1 MGDAI
6 AAKRDASGRGA
17 LLEQLRGAHERLK
30 LDLSEA
36 SLAGQNEASLSATDT
51 SHHSA
56 CHHHHHNPSFTN
68 PALSESF
75 QLPVAVNGTPPPL
88 PPVAI
93 AGGPVGSK
101 TPGDEDELAGTV
113 FKNSDQDSVPTTAA
127 PTAIRETLRSS
138 GDAHYHPLSSDAQR
152 LQLRVDRELERFST
166 ICKKLI
172 RRCAA
177 ATLQA
182 TTPLDKPDHYSEKH
196 TPNYDPPS
204 ATLELVSNDDDDD
217 AHSRG
222 GTSLSHPHPDRLMFH
237 ILRDRTGVLEAALA
251 NERAITA
258 SLRQALKLA
267 DAQSNKMKVG
277 EEEEPP

>member
-1 MGDAI
+1 MEGPHSPRVVPQFASDATP
-6 AAKRDASGRGA
+6 AAG
-17 LLEQLRGAHERLK
+17 
-30 LDLSEA
+30 
-36 SLAGQNEASLSATDT
+36 
-51 SHHSA
+51 
-56 CHHHHHNPSFTN
+56 
-68 PALSESF
+68 
-75 QLPVAVNGTPPPL
+75 
-88 PPVAI
+88 PPVRI
-93 AGGPVGSK
+93 QRDWKPPRRERC
-101 TPGDEDELAGTV
+101 TPRRCRRRHRPRA
-113 FKNSDQDSVPTTAA
+113 QPTTAA